1 MLIGQSINKR
11 LKIVIVSITLILA
24 TIFVYILLKS
34 VDTKLVSAKEFS
46 NLLKSSKVE
55 KIYIKDD
62 YLILD
67 SNKGRYKTLSSGLN
81 LNKIFANYPVAKYKS
96 SNKTLTALAV
106 FLLLLILIT
115 LILLLN
121 KRDSKD
127 TKIPT
132 KDDIEQ
138 EPIVPQ
144 LITDYS
150 VNFKS
155 LAGIEYVVDDLKE
168 IVDFIKEPQKYKDA
182 KIKMPKGL
190 LLVGPPGVGKTMI
203 AKAIANEAGVP
214 LFYQSGAT
222 FVQIYAGMGPKRVK
236 ELFSEAKKLAP
247 SIIFIDEID
256 AIGKSREL
264 LKSDEREATLNQ
276 LLVEMDGFEDSN
288 ILVIGATNRV
298 DVLDSALLRPGRFDR
313 HIYIELPNL
322 QDRIKIIK
330 HYLQGKIHSLDIEE
344 VAKMTSGF
352 SPASLEILI
361 NEASLNAFR
370 EKRNTIK
377 MSDIE
382 AVKDRVVYG
391 KRKMQLLSK
400 EEKEISASLQ
410 AAKAVSAV
418 WLGFKFDKV
427 SLLSSLA
434 IDKDGYIYSKDSLEN
449 LAKVNLS
456 GYYYLL
462 KRYNN
467 IFSITKD
474 DINSVKEL
482 LTLTNSLLID
492 EKIDIEYLK
501 EETISLIDSLNSA
514 IDKVS
519 NLLLESERLSYNE
532 VKSVLD
538 DIF

>member
-11 LKIVIVSITLILA
+11 LKIIIITLTLILA
-24 TIFVYILLKS
+24 TIFVYIILKS

-46 NLLKSSKVE
+46 NILNRAKIE

-62 YLILD
+62 YVILD
-67 SNKGRYKTLSSGLN
+67 TNKGRYKTLSSGLN
-81 LNKIFANYPVAKYKS
+81 LNRIYAKYPVAKYKS

-121 KRDSKD
+121 KRENGSKNI
-127 TKIPT
+127 T
-132 KDDIEQ
+132 IEDGIKQ
-138 EPIVPQ
+138 EPITPQ
-144 LITDYS
+144 QITDYS

-168 IVDFIKEPQKYKDA
+168 IVDFIKNPQKYKEA

-236 ELFSEAKKLAP
+236 ELFNEAKKLSP

-256 AIGKSREL
+256 AIGKSRDL
-264 LKSDEREATLNQ
+264 FKSDEREATLNQ

-298 DVLDSALLRPGRFDR
+298 DVLDNALLRPGRFDR

-322 QDRIKIIK
+322 QDRMKIIK
-330 HYLQGKIHSLDIEE
+330 HYLQGKIHTLDIKE

-370 EKRNTIK
+370 EGRNTIK

-382 AVKDRVVYG
+382 AIKDRVIYG

-400 EEKEISASLQ
+400 EEKEIKASLQ
-410 AAKAVSAV
+410 AAKAVCAL

-427 SLLSSLA
+427 SLLSVLN
-434 IDKDGYIYSKDSLEN
+434 IDKDGYIYSKDTLEN

-456 GYYYLL
+456 GYYYLY
-462 KRYNN
+462 KKYNN

-474 DINSVKEL
+474 DINSAKEL
-482 LTLTNSLLID
+482 LNITNSMLID
-492 EKIDIEYLK
+492 NRVDIEYLK
-501 EETISLIDSLNSA
+501 EETISLIESLDSA
-514 IDKVS
+514 INRVTK
-519 NLLLESERLSYNE
+519 LLLENERLNYNQ

-538 DIF
+538 EVF